1 MEKSDILT
9 ASLPDAND
17 ETADHSTIF
26 DDVFRT
32 IAQKMPQLLIPLINE
47 VFHTSY
53 SEEEHFEQLRNEHY
67 EKYGTV
73 ITDSII
79 RIGNHIYHL
88 ECQSSKGKTMV
99 IRMFEYDISI
109 AIEHASYENDEIWEI
124 EFPQSCVLYI
134 RNHRDLPDYHEAVVK
149 FADGQKVRYRVPIL
163 QAKKYTVDRIF
174 EKRLL
179 ILLPYHILR
188 YEHFLKHNG
197 TDTRKLQQL
206 LADFREIN
214 RRLEETAEKENKSH
228 LYMDMIVL
236 IEQIADYII
245 PKNNTIRKGL
255 GDVMGGKIL
264 KLRSEELLEC
274 YQWTPQSPSVDE
286 GHVREE
292 LADVLTY
299 CIMMADALGVDMD
312 DIVMGKLAKTKS
324 KYPAAAVRD
333 DFEEYEHRH
342 LNARKTDDDAQASPS
357 M

>member
-1 MEKSDILT
+1 MIYTKGKAGYHMEKSDILT

-17 ETADHSTIF
+17 ETTDHSTIF

-88 ECQSSKGKTMV
+88 ECQSSKDKTMV

-206 LADFREIN
+206 
-214 RRLEETAEKENKSH
+214 
-228 LYMDMIVL
+228 
-236 IEQIADYII
+236 
-245 PKNNTIRKGL
+245 
-255 GDVMGGKIL
+255 
-264 KLRSEELLEC
+264 
-274 YQWTPQSPSVDE
+274 
-286 GHVREE
+286 
-292 LADVLTY
+292 
-299 CIMMADALGVDMD
+299 
-312 DIVMGKLAKTKS
+312 
-324 KYPAAAVRD
+324 
-333 DFEEYEHRH
+333 
-342 LNARKTDDDAQASPS
+342 
-357 M
+357 

>member
-1 MEKSDILT
+1 MIYTKRKAGYHMEKSDILT

-88 ECQSSKGKTMV
+88 ECQSSKDKTMV

-245 PKNNTIRKGL
+245 PKNNTIKKGL

-264 KLRSEELLEC
+264 KLRSEELLELGEARGEARGKAKGRL
-274 YQWTPQSPSVDE
+274 E
-286 GHVREE
+286 GKREE
-292 LADVLTY
+292 RLDAIQNIMDLGLTKEQ
-299 CIMMADALGVDMD
+299 ILR
-312 DIVMGKLAKTKS
+312 
-324 KYPAAAVRD
+324 KYSL
-333 DFEEYEHRH
+333 EEYEAALR
-342 LNARKTDDDAQASPS
+342 S
-357 M
+357 MPAKV

>member
-1 MEKSDILT
+1 MGNTDIVT
-9 ASLPDAND
+9 APLSDAN
-17 ETADHSTIF
+17 EKNTTEHSTIF

-32 IAQKMPQLLIPLINE
+32 IAQKIPQLLIPLINE

-53 SEEEHFEQLRNEHY
+53 SDEDHFEQLRNEHY

-79 RIGNHIYHL
+79 QIGNHIYHL
-88 ECQSSKGKTMV
+88 ECQSSKDKTMV

-149 FADGQKVRYRVPIL
+149 FADGQKMRYRVPIL

-197 TDTRKLQQL
+197 MDTRKLQQL

-264 KLRSEELLEC
+264 KLQSEELLELGEARGKAKGRL
-274 YQWTPQSPSVDE
+274 E
-286 GHVREE
+286 GKREE
-292 LADVLTY
+292 RLDAIQNMMDLGLTKEQ
-299 CIMMADALGVDMD
+299 ILR
-312 DIVMGKLAKTKS
+312 
-324 KYPAAAVRD
+324 KYSL
-333 DFEEYEHRH
+333 EEYEAALR
-342 LNARKTDDDAQASPS
+342 S
-357 M
+357 MPAKI

>member
-1 MEKSDILT
+1 MIYTKGKAGYHMEKSDILT

-17 ETADHSTIF
+17 EATDHSTIF

-79 RIGNHIYHL
+79 QIGNHIYHL
-88 ECQSSKGKTMV
+88 ECQSSKDKTMV

-149 FADGQKVRYRVPIL
+149 FADGQKMRYRVPIL

-197 TDTRKLQQL
+197 MDTRKLQQL

-264 KLRSEELLEC
+264 KLQSEELLELGEARGKAKGRL
-274 YQWTPQSPSVDE
+274 E
-286 GHVREE
+286 GKREE
-292 LADVLTY
+292 RLDANQNMMDLGLTKEQ
-299 CIMMADALGVDMD
+299 ILR
-312 DIVMGKLAKTKS
+312 
-324 KYPAAAVRD
+324 KYSL
-333 DFEEYEHRH
+333 EEYEAALR
-342 LNARKTDDDAQASPS
+342 S
-357 M
+357 MPAKI

>member
-1 MEKSDILT
+1 MKKSDILT
-9 ASLPDAND
+9 TSLPDAND
-17 ETADHSTIF
+17 ETTDHSTIF

-79 RIGNHIYHL
+79 QIGNHIYHL
-88 ECQSSKGKTMV
+88 ECQSSKDKTMV

-149 FADGQKVRYRVPIL
+149 FADGQKMRYRVPIL

-197 TDTRKLQQL
+197 MDTRKLQQL

-264 KLRSEELLEC
+264 KLQSEELLELGEARGKAKGRL
-274 YQWTPQSPSVDE
+274 E
-286 GHVREE
+286 GKREE
-292 LADVLTY
+292 RLDAIQNMMDLGLTKEQ
-299 CIMMADALGVDMD
+299 ILR
-312 DIVMGKLAKTKS
+312 
-324 KYPAAAVRD
+324 KYSL
-333 DFEEYEHRH
+333 EEYEAALR
-342 LNARKTDDDAQASPS
+342 S
-357 M
+357 MPAKI

>member
-17 ETADHSTIF
+17 EATDHSTIF

-79 RIGNHIYHL
+79 QIGNHIYHL
-88 ECQSSKGKTMV
+88 ECQSSKDKTMV

-149 FADGQKVRYRVPIL
+149 FADGQKMRYRVPIL

-197 TDTRKLQQL
+197 MDTRKLQQL

-264 KLRSEELLEC
+264 KLQSEELLELGEARGKAKGRL
-274 YQWTPQSPSVDE
+274 E
-286 GHVREE
+286 GKREE
-292 LADVLTY
+292 RLDA
-299 CIMMADALGVDMD
+299 IQNMMDLGLPKEQ
-312 DIVMGKLAKTKS
+312 ILR
-324 KYPAAAVRD
+324 KYSL
-333 DFEEYEHRH
+333 EEYEAALR
-342 LNARKTDDDAQASPS
+342 S
-357 M
+357 MPAKI

>member
-1 MEKSDILT
+1 MIYTKGKAGYHMEKSDILT

-17 ETADHSTIF
+17 EATDHSTIF

-79 RIGNHIYHL
+79 QIGNHIYHL
-88 ECQSSKGKTMV
+88 ECQSSKDKTMV

-124 EFPQSCVLYI
+124 KFPQSCVLYI

-149 FADGQKVRYRVPIL
+149 FADGQKMRYRVPIL

-197 TDTRKLQQL
+197 MDTRKLQQL

-264 KLRSEELLEC
+264 KLQSEELLELGEARGKAKGRL
-274 YQWTPQSPSVDE
+274 E
-286 GHVREE
+286 GKREE
-292 LADVLTY
+292 RLDAIQNMMDLGLTKEQ
-299 CIMMADALGVDMD
+299 ILR
-312 DIVMGKLAKTKS
+312 
-324 KYPAAAVRD
+324 KYSL
-333 DFEEYEHRH
+333 EEYEAALR
-342 LNARKTDDDAQASPS
+342 S
-357 M
+357 MPAKI

>member
-1 MEKSDILT
+1 MIYTKGKAGYHMEKSDILT

-17 ETADHSTIF
+17 EATDHSTIF

-79 RIGNHIYHL
+79 QIGNHIYHL
-88 ECQSSKGKTMV
+88 ECQSSKDKTMV

-149 FADGQKVRYRVPIL
+149 FADGQKMRYRVPIL

-197 TDTRKLQQL
+197 MDTRKLQQL

-214 RRLEETAEKENKSH
+214 RRLEETAEKEGF
-228 LYMDMIVL
+228 D
-236 IEQIADYII
+236 
-245 PKNNTIRKGL
+245 
-255 GDVMGGKIL
+255 KINFTG
-264 KLRSEELLEC
+264 SF
-274 YQWTPQSPSVDE
+274 YTD
-286 GHVREE
+286 
-292 LADVLTY
+292 
-299 CIMMADALGVDMD
+299 
-312 DIVMGKLAKTKS
+312 
-324 KYPAAAVRD
+324 
-333 DFEEYEHRH
+333 EEYPGCPYCGAKKCFVCG
-342 LNARKTDDDAQASPS
+342 NCGKVSCYDGSDKVVCNWCGSNGTAADDDGALDVSGGGF
-357 M
+357 

>member
-17 ETADHSTIF
+17 EATDHSTIF

-79 RIGNHIYHL
+79 QIGNHIYHL
-88 ECQSSKGKTMV
+88 ECQSSKDKTMV

-149 FADGQKVRYRVPIL
+149 FADGQKMRYRVPIL

-197 TDTRKLQQL
+197 MDTRKLQQL

-264 KLRSEELLEC
+264 KLQSEELLELGEARGKAKGRL
-274 YQWTPQSPSVDE
+274 E
-286 GHVREE
+286 GKREE
-292 LADVLTY
+292 TLDAIQNMMELGLTKEQ
-299 CIMMADALGVDMD
+299 ILR
-312 DIVMGKLAKTKS
+312 
-324 KYPAAAVRD
+324 KYSL
-333 DFEEYEHRH
+333 EEYEAALR
-342 LNARKTDDDAQASPS
+342 S
-357 M
+357 MPAKI